1 MNVPVE
7 RIALPTLEHVQIHHL
22 RCDSFLLFLF
32 YYFTFLFYTVCVDT
46 CTFVPLHTT
55 TTPPRSFDGKT
66 VNTRVLSMKR
76 KVGITEQIYGKRMKT
91 PVTDSC
97 RQKLAAL
104 IAMAPKCNGSG
115 DF

>member
-1 MNVPVE
+1 VTHS
-7 RIALPTLEHVQIHHL
+7 LY
-22 RCDSFLLFLF
+22 LFLF
-32 YYFTFLFYTVCVDT
+32 I
-46 CTFVPLHTT
+46 CTHR
-55 TTPPRSFDGKT
+55 TPCSFDGKT
-66 VNTRVLSMKR
+66 VNTRKLSKKR
-76 KVGITEQIYGKRMKT
+76 VVAITELNYGKRMKT

>member
-1 MNVPVE
+1 MW
-7 RIALPTLEHVQIHHL
+7 IL
-22 RCDSFLLFLF
+22 
-32 YYFTFLFYTVCVDT
+32 
-46 CTFVPLHTT
+46 VPLYLCTPPPP
-55 TTPPRSFDGKT
+55 PPRSFDGKT